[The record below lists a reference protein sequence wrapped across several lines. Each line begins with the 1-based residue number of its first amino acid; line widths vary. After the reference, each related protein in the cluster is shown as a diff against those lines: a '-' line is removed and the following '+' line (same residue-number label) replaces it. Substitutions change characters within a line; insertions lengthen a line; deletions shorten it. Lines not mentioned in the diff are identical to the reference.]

1 MITEMNSYHTHTY
14 SNGLKLISIPMPS
27 VASATVLVMVG
38 AGSRYETKDIN
49 GLSHFLEHMAFKGS
63 KKRPSALAISS
74 TIDSIGGEFNAFTGK
89 DHTGFY
95 VKSAA
100 NHLPLII
107 DVLSDMILNP
117 ILKEEEIERE
127 KGVIIEEIN
136 MYEDTPMR
144 SVGDLYEELM
154 YGDTPLGWDTAG
166 KPGIIRT
173 IKRVHFVDYMD
184 RLYRPNNAIMVV
196 AGGIE
201 RQASSVQ
208 RLVGESLQDWEK
220 HPTRHFT
227 AQSDNQAKP
236 QVRVKHKTT
245 EQAHLCL
252 GVRAYH
258 MGHPRRYALNVLT
271 AILGGGMSSRLFIEV
286 RERRGLAY
294 YVRSD
299 ATQYQDV
306 GNFVTQ
312 AGVDVTRIDEA
323 IKTIV
328 DQYRGIADGQ
338 YPIDGI
344 ELTKAK
350 EYLKGRLTLELE
362 DSRSVAGFFGT
373 QELLKRKIKT
383 PAEVILATDKVTLEE
398 VQVVAQEIF
407 VDKHLNLTVIGPYKE
422 AGRFEKL
429 LHREIT
435 PPKLD

>member
-1 MITEMNSYHTHTY
+1 MNTYHTHTY
-14 SNGLKLISIPMPS
+14 PNNLKLITIPMPA
-27 VASATVLVMVG
+27 VASATVLVMVA
-38 AGSRYETKDIN
+38 AGSRYETKEIN

-95 VKSAA
+95 VKAA
-100 NHLPLII
+100 ASHLPLVI

-117 ILKEEEIERE
+117 ILKEEEIGRE

-166 KPGIIRT
+166 KPEIIRS

-196 AGGIE
+196 AGGIKNNL
-201 RQASSVQ
+201 QFTIQNSKID
-208 RLVGESLQDWEK
+208 LVGLIGKSLSDWQK
-220 HPTRHFT
+220 HPTQHFK
-227 AQSDNQAKP
+227 AQSDKQDKP
-236 QVRVKHKTT
+236 RVRVKYKTT

-258 MGHPRRYALNVLT
+258 MNHPQRFALNVLT

-312 AGVDVTRIDEA
+312 AGVDVTRIDDA
-323 IKTIV
+323 VKTIV
-328 DQYRGIADGQ
+328 DQYRGIADGN
-338 YPIDGI
+338 YPISET

-362 DSRSVAGFFGT
+362 DSRSVAGFYGT

-383 PAEVILATDKVTLEE
+383 PEDVIAKTDKVTLAE
-398 VQVVAQEIF
+398 VMAVAKEIF
-407 VDKHLNLTVIGPYKE
+407 VDQHLNLAVIGPYKDK
-422 AGRFEKL
+422 ARFEKL
-429 LHREIT
+429 L
-435 PPKLD
+435 